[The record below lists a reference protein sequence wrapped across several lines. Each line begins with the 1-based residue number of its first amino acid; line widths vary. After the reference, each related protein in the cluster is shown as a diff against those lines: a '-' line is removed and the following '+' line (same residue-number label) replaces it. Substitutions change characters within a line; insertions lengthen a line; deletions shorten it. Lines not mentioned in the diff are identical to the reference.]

1 MKKIIRLTES
11 DLHRMVLETVHKLL
25 NESIGG
31 KYQVYVDG
39 EPRNVLID
47 PREPSIRIDDYV
59 IGGIEAQEGI
69 KQILGFLH
77 HGNGDIESAIEQYL
91 YNSLR

>member
-11 DLHRMVLETVHKLL
+11 DLHRIVSESVHKLL

-31 KYQVYVDG
+31 KYQVYADG
-39 EPRNVLID
+39 ELRNVLID
-47 PREPSIRIDDYV
+47 LREPSIRIDDYV
-59 IGGIEAQEGI
+59 IDGTQAQEGI

-91 YNSLR
+91 YDGLR